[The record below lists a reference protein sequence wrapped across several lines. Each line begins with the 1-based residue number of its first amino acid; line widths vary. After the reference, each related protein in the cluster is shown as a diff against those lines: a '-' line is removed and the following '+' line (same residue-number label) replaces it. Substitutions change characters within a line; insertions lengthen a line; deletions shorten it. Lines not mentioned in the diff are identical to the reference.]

1 LNKKKI
7 SSIILACIIISS
19 TIPHSVAFGSE
30 TNSTVLNSIIAAN
43 ATNTSFN
50 SISNYSINR
59 YIISTT
65 NSSDTDSVIKEIQ
78 NNSQLSS
85 SVDINSTENSNII
98 IYLPSSKSSLTDT
111 IKTLNNVTGVSAD
124 NSYVPNI
131 EDTTQNDFA
140 TAFYISNNSKYI
152 KVNSFNSN
160 SIIPTINLTSDT
172 LANAKYLDCKLITTN
187 NSSQQSVQY
196 FTFGNLTNGD
206 YVLPSIDTNN
216 LKSITVEYN
225 LIDSSGKT
233 IKKAEQIINSDKS
246 SPTLAIKNASLNLQS
261 ADSTALSLTIQVTG
275 ENSNDLLNNPVLY
288 LNDNQI
294 TNASTSYDNSSGLY
308 TVNLNIPSST
318 PTWNLQVFTSD
329 DSLNLSNVT
338 LSSDALIKFNNMQ
351 GNTIYSGND
360 NVISGVLPSDGS
372 INNLKI
378 NNSDVQASDN
388 KFSYTNNSKAPIS
401 ATYIY
406 GQDNLPINYTAN
418 FASHTQGPVFNN
430 IIVNS
435 NNVNNNDTVKLT
447 SDSLNLTGNISS
459 IINSGLSIDSVKY
472 TYNNEEPID
481 IPYLFTNGNLSI
493 NNYVLP
499 NNDETKSGT
508 LTITAHDALSNESN
522 FSFTI
527 YAASGV
533 ATPQTSLNSDVPPL
547 VNNNL
552 QYFKGAVTPS
562 VDIGSN
568 PLIDLSKSNFTLNQY
583 ADSSLKTPLNSFVY
597 NLSGTNVQ
605 HSDNVFSINP
615 PLEDG
620 IYSLTTTLNDIGG
633 NSSNTTN
640 NFILDTTPPQIGI
653 TNENNTINQ
662 QNYSNS
668 NNVLEDITVSDT
680 NFKSATVKILKDNV
694 LQESDNLSNN
704 VLKEYSF
711 SQDGTYNIEV
721 AADDEAGN
729 ESTKNYTFVIDTTP
743 PVANIDNITNNSY
756 YNKLINPEVNVTEQN
771 IDLSASY
778 FDVSENGAPATRYYF
793 TDPNITSTNVSA
805 GNTKYALSNVINN
818 DGSYNIT
825 VHIADL
831 AGNVLA
837 SDLTS
842 TFYIDTT
849 PPVAN
854 IDNITNNTYYN
865 KLINPEVNVTEQNI
879 DLSASYF
886 DVSEN
891 GAPATR
897 YYFTDPNITST
908 NVSTGN
914 TKYALSNVINNDG
927 SYNITVH
934 IADLAGNVLASDLA
948 STFYIDTTPPVANI
962 DNITNNSYYN
972 KLINPEVNVTEQNI
986 DLSASYFDISKNGA
1000 AATRYY
1006 FTDPNIISTNISTGN
1021 TKYALSNVIN
1031 NDGSYS
1037 ITVHIGDL
1045 AGHVLASDLTSTF
1058 YIDTTPPVANID
1070 NIINNSCYDKLI
1082 NPEVN
1087 VTEQNIDLSASYFE
1101 AIEDGGDA
1109 TKYYFTNPNILATNI
1124 SAGNTKYALSN
1135 VINNDGSYN
1144 ITVHIADL
1152 GGNVLANDLTS
1163 TFYINTNPV
1172 ISYQDANS
1180 RDIENGQYY
1189 NGVISP
1195 VITLSDNYNISNYSI
1210 TINGDNYNGSFSKN
1224 AAGNIIFTGAPIN
1237 EDGTYNI
1244 AVTVTDEAGNV
1255 LSPFNRSFTL
1265 DNTSPYI
1272 NITGVLNNEYTNSL
1286 SVTPTVQ
1293 IDDTNLDYSSIHFNL
1308 SKDGIKLPVSPTCS
1322 GDLYNF
1328 ALYDEGNYSL
1338 SVTATDKAGNV
1349 STTSPINF
1357 TIDRTCPILNFNF
1370 KDGSY
1375 INNFFTPSITTEN
1388 PDDFINELLINGI
1401 EYSPD
1406 DIPYLNADG
1415 IYDIIAQGKDKAGN
1429 LSPVSDL
1436 HFTIDT
1442 TPPAINIANLM
1453 DNFYYNQNV
1462 APSVTCTDVNLSAF
1476 TMTLN
1481 GQPYNGQPITA
1492 EGNYELVII
1501 GTDKAGNI
1509 NRQVIDFV
1517 IDKTAPSITIEG
1529 VINNETLRDILTPL
1543 IGIDDPNAQ
1552 VTILLDG
1559 EDYHGGAIT
1568 TDGKHT
1574 LIVEAVDRA
1583 GNISKKV
1590 ITFFL
1595 KTTPP
1600 SICVSNVEDG
1610 DSYSGTVTPDISFSK
1625 DVVPEDTVMTLDG
1638 NPYKQGDGISAPG
1651 EHDLC
1656 ISVQDSAGNKTTKHI
1671 KFTIAS
1677 ANIISSAVPKILH
1690 KILPAKI
1697 ANSKKN
1703 IIILF
1708 ISGLSVIIGL
1718 FGIILFRIKNRNLKD
1733 SKETDQK

>member
-261 ADSTALSLTIQVTG
+261 ADSTALSLTIQATG

-401 ATYIY
+401 ATYLY

-472 TYNNEEPID
+472 TYNNEKPID
-481 IPYLFTNGNLSI
+481 IPYLFTNGNLII

-499 NNDETKSGT
+499 NDDETKSGT

-527 YAASGV
+527 YAASSV

-597 NLSGTNVQ
+597 NLSDTNVQ

-633 NSSNTTN
+633 NSSNITN

-680 NFKSATVKILKDNV
+680 NFKSATVKISKDNV

-743 PVANIDNITNNSY
+743 PVANIDNITNNTY

-842 TFYIDTT
+842 TFYIDTA

-886 DVSEN
+886 
-891 GAPATR
+891 
-897 YYFTDPNITST
+897 
-908 NVSTGN
+908 
-914 TKYALSNVINNDG
+914 
-927 SYNITVH
+927 
-934 IADLAGNVLASDLA
+934 
-948 STFYIDTTPPVANI
+948 
-962 DNITNNSYYN
+962 
-972 KLINPEVNVTEQNI
+972 EV
-986 DLSASYFDISKNGA
+986 
-1000 AATRYY
+1000 
-1006 FTDPNIISTNISTGN
+1006 
-1021 TKYALSNVIN
+1021 
-1031 NDGSYS
+1031 
-1037 ITVHIGDL
+1037 
-1045 AGHVLASDLTSTF
+1045 
-1058 YIDTTPPVANID
+1058 
-1070 NIINNSCYDKLI
+1070 
-1082 NPEVN
+1082 
-1087 VTEQNIDLSASYFE
+1087 
-1101 AIEDGGDA
+1101 IEDGGDA

-1152 GGNVLANDLTS
+1152 AGNVLASDLTS
-1163 TFYINTNPV
+1163 TFYIDTNPV

-1210 TINGDNYNGSFSKN
+1210 TINGDNYNGSFSKD

-1272 NITGVLNNEYTNSL
+1272 NITGVLNNEYTNNL

-1308 SKDGIKLPVSPTCS
+1308 SKNGIKLPVSPTCS

-1375 INNFFTPSITTEN
+1375 INNFFTPSIITEN

-1509 NRQVIDFV
+1509 NRQVVDFV
-1517 IDKTAPSITIEG
+1517 IDKTAPVITIEG
-1529 VINNETLRDILTPL
+1529 VINNETLRAILTPL

-1638 NPYKQGDGISAPG
+1638 NPYKQGDVISTPG